1 MPFGYPVSLEVAGR
15 VAVVIG
21 GEAVRH
27 GKADSLLSAGA
38 RVTVIATGPVD
49 ALARLVGEG
58 ATVLRREYRP
68 GDLDGAFVCVASSD
82 DPAIRSA
89 IFREAESRGV
99 LANVMDDNPHCH
111 FAAPAVVRRGDLVI
125 AISTGGRSPALARR
139 LREELEER
147 FGPRWEELVDV
158 IGEVRERTMARL
170 PDLAERSRRW
180 NRALDLEELEDL
192 IRTGRSDEARARLEA
207 RVLEERMLE
216 ETAP

>member
-15 VAVVIG
+15 VVVVIG

-27 GKADSLLSAGA
+27 GKADALLSAGA
-38 RVTVIATGPVD
+38 RVTVIATGPVE
-49 ALARLVGEG
+49 ALGRLVGEG

-68 GDLDGAFVCVASSD
+68 GDLDGAFVCVASSE
-82 DPAIRSA
+82 DPGIRSA
-89 IFREAESRGV
+89 IFREAETRGV
-99 LANVMDDNPHCH
+99 LANVMDDNAHCH

-147 FGPRWEELVDV
+147 FGPWWEELVDV

-170 PDLAERSRRW
+170 PDLEERSRRW
-180 NRALDLEELEDL
+180 SRALDLRELEEL
-192 IRTGRSDEARARLEA
+192 IRAGRADEARTTLEQ
-207 RVLEERMLE
+207 RVLQGGS
-216 ETAP
+216 A